1 MRRRILLWQGARQGA
16 AERERKARRER
27 PVQVADVTRRPAP
40 PSTPPPL
47 HLQEAANRR
56 EHLVTLVRRQREEN
70 ASVSLRTTAIW
81 HLLLALGYGP
91 NSPLGP
97 HRRGPSP
104 TTSL

>member
-16 AERERKARRER
+16 AERKARRER

-81 HLLLALGYGP
+81 HLLQALGYGP

>member
-1 MRRRILLWQGARQGA
+1 MRRRILLWQGARQGSA
-16 AERERKARRER
+16 ERKARRKR
-27 PVQVADVTRRPAP
+27 PVQGADVTRRPAP
-40 PSTPPPL
+40 PSTPPPAQL
-47 HLQEAANRR
+47 LEARKGHL
-56 EHLVTLVRRQREEN
+56 LTLVRRQREEG
-70 ASVSLRTTAIW
+70 ASVSLRATAIW